1 MIELTDDQR
10 AALST
15 WIEEGEDLS
24 GIQRRLKEEFGIG
37 LTYFETRMLA
47 DDLKLRLKD
56 PERPAKTPPLDSNA
70 TAPDPASAPGKL
82 SLTIDQI
89 TRPGALVSGRVTFS
103 DGENGAWYL
112 DQTGRLGLDPN
123 TPGYRPNQQDL
134 MDFQAELEKAAR
146 AQGL

>member
-1 MIELTDDQR
+1 MIELTDEQR
-10 AALST
+10 RALAT
-15 WIEEGEDLS
+15 WIEEGVDLS

-47 DDLKLRLKD
+47 ADLNLSLKEH
-56 PERPAKTPPLDSNA
+56 ERPAETPA
-70 TAPDPASAPGKL
+70 TSALADDPAPAPGKL
-82 SLTIDQI
+82 SLTIDQV

-103 DGENGAWYL
+103 DGETGAWYL

-123 TPGYRPNQQDL
+123 TPGYRPGQQDL

-146 AQGL
+146 SQGL